1 MRCWSSGE
9 LFRPILALFGF
20 HVYVSHLK
28 CDNKIQSIIMKAIFK
43 TVSSNEIVLWSC
55 FAIDYNHVEFSLI
68 LTRGTYINSL
78 FLKQN

>member
-9 LFRPILALFGF
+9 GFRFILALFGF

-28 CDNKIQSIIMKAIFK
+28 CDNKIQSIQIKAIFK
-43 TVSSNEIVLWSC
+43 TVSSNEIFLWS
-55 FAIDYNHVEFSLI
+55 FVAIDYTHLEFLLI
-68 LTRGTYINSL
+68 LTQGTHINSL